1 MKMTMMMNKSNVNMM
16 SGVVAAVLFV
26 LSMVVLG
33 TVDAQTLG
41 TPGNNNHYTQ
51 PNHSGGIGGCNSD
64 GSFCWSIDID
74 DQGGYHNPTRPYPG
88 QVFGFQ
94 AKNLIAYGQI
104 TYANLNSWGIMHLGV
119 YNHGWPW
126 ECEIDLR
133 GHMPN
138 YRCTAQ

>member
-1 MKMTMMMNKSNVNMM
+1 MSKTIMRGVLAVVVFAGLLFALASNSEA
-16 SGVVAAVLFV
+16 SG
-26 LSMVVLG
+26 
-33 TVDAQTLG
+33 TIG
-41 TPGNNNHYTQ
+41 TPGNNNHYNQ

-74 DQGGYHNPTRPYPG
+74 NHGGYHNPTRPYPG
-88 QVFGFQ
+88 QVFGFH
-94 AKNLIAYGQI
+94 AKNMITHGQI
-104 TYANLNSWGIMHLGV
+104 TYADLNSWGIMQLGV

-133 GHMPN
+133 SHMPK

>member
-1 MKMTMMMNKSNVNMM
+1 MSNTIMR
-16 SGVVAAVLFV
+16 GVLAVIVFAGLLFA
-26 LSMVVLG
+26 LASTSEAGGQLG
-33 TVDAQTLG
+33 TSGQ
-41 TPGNNNHYTQ
+41 HYNQ

-64 GSFCWSIDID
+64 GSFCWSIDI

-94 AKNLIAYGQI
+94 AKNLISYGQI
-104 TYANLNSWGIMHLGV
+104 TYANMSPRGMMQLGV
-119 YNHGWPW
+119 YNLGWYW

-133 GHMPN
+133 THMAQ

>member
-1 MKMTMMMNKSNVNMM
+1 M
-16 SGVVAAVLFV
+16 SKTIMRGVLAVVVFAGLLFA
-26 LSMVVLG
+26 LASTSEAGGQLG
-33 TVDAQTLG
+33 TSGQ
-41 TPGNNNHYTQ
+41 HYNQ

-74 DQGGYHNPTRPYPG
+74 QGGYHNPVRPYPG
-88 QVFGFQ
+88 QVFGFH
-94 AKNLIAYGQI
+94 AKNMITHGQI
-104 TYANLNSWGIMHLGV
+104 TYADLNSWGIMQLGV

-133 GHMPN
+133 SHMPK

>member
-1 MKMTMMMNKSNVNMM
+1 MSKTIMRGVLAVVVFAGLLFALASNSEA
-16 SGVVAAVLFV
+16 SG
-26 LSMVVLG
+26 
-33 TVDAQTLG
+33 TIG
-41 TPGNNNHYTQ
+41 TPGQHYNV

-74 DQGGYHNPTRPYPG
+74 DHGGYHNPVRPYPG
-88 QVFGFQ
+88 QVFGFH
-94 AKNLIAYGQI
+94 AKNMITHGQI
-104 TYANLNSWGIMHLGV
+104 TYADLNSWGIMQLGV

-133 GHMPN
+133 THMPK

>member
-1 MKMTMMMNKSNVNMM
+1 MTKSRAVMMGIIS
-16 SGVVAAVLFV
+16 AVLFMFTI
-26 LSMVVLG
+26 LFLA
-33 TVDAQTLG
+33 TADAQTLG

-74 DQGGYHNPTRPYPG
+74 QGGYHNPTRPYPG
-88 QVFGFQ
+88 QVFGFH
-94 AKNLIAYGQI
+94 AKNMITHGQI
-104 TYANLNSWGIMHLGV
+104 TYANLNSWGIMQLGV

-133 GHMPN
+133 THMPK

>member
-1 MKMTMMMNKSNVNMM
+1 MTKSRAVMMGAISA
-16 SGVVAAVLFV
+16 VAFLLCVLF
-26 LSMVVLG
+26 LA
-33 TVDAQTLG
+33 TADAQTLG

-74 DQGGYHNPTRPYPG
+74 QGGYHTPTRPYPG
-88 QVFGFQ
+88 QVFGFR
-94 AKNLIAYGQI
+94 AKNMITHGQI
-104 TYANLNSWGIMHLGV
+104 TYADLNAWGIMQLGV

-126 ECEIDLR
+126 QCEIDLR
-133 GHMPN
+133 SHMPK

>member
-1 MKMTMMMNKSNVNMM
+1 MSNTMMIMR
-16 SGVVAAVLFV
+16 GVLAVIVFAGLLFA
-26 LSMVVLG
+26 LASTSEAGGQLG
-33 TVDAQTLG
+33 TSGQ
-41 TPGNNNHYTQ
+41 HYNQ

-64 GSFCWSIDID
+64 GSFCWSIDI

-94 AKNLIAYGQI
+94 AKNLISYGQI

-119 YNHGWPW
+119 YNRGWPW

-133 GHMPN
+133 GHMPQ

>member
-1 MKMTMMMNKSNVNMM
+1 MSKTIMRGVLAVVVFAGLLFALASNSEA
-16 SGVVAAVLFV
+16 SG
-26 LSMVVLG
+26 
-33 TVDAQTLG
+33 TIG
-41 TPGNNNHYTQ
+41 TPGTNHYNQ

-74 DQGGYHNPTRPYPG
+74 QGGYHTPTRPYPG
-88 QVFGFQ
+88 QVFGFH
-94 AKNLIAYGQI
+94 AKNMITHGQI
-104 TYANLNSWGIMHLGV
+104 TYANLNAWGIMQLGV

-133 GHMPN
+133 THMPK

>member
-1 MKMTMMMNKSNVNMM
+1 MTKSRAVMVGTLSAVAFLLCVFFLATAEA
-16 SGVVAAVLFV
+16 SG
-26 LSMVVLG
+26 
-33 TVDAQTLG
+33 TIG
-41 TPGNNNHYTQ
+41 TPGTNHYNQ

-74 DQGGYHNPTRPYPG
+74 QGGYHNPVRPYPG
-88 QVFGFQ
+88 QVFGFH
-94 AKNLIAYGQI
+94 AKNMITHGQI
-104 TYANLNSWGIMHLGV
+104 TYADLNAWGIMQLGV

-133 GHMPN
+133 SHMPK

>member
-1 MKMTMMMNKSNVNMM
+1 MTKSHRAVMM
-16 SGVVAAVLFV
+16 GTLAAVAFLLCVFF
-26 LSMVVLG
+26 LATAEASG
-33 TVDAQTLG
+33 TIG
-41 TPGNNNHYTQ
+41 TPGNNNHYNQ

-74 DQGGYHNPTRPYPG
+74 NHGGYHTPTRPYPG
-88 QVFGFQ
+88 QVYGFR
-94 AKNLIAYGQI
+94 AKNMITHGQL
-104 TYANLNSWGIMHLGV
+104 TYADLNAWGIMQLGV

-133 GHMPN
+133 SHMPK

>member
-1 MKMTMMMNKSNVNMM
+1 MTTSNSIMR
-16 SGVVAAVLFV
+16 GVLAVVVFGMLLFT
-26 LSMVVLG
+26 LSTAEAGGQLG
-33 TVDAQTLG
+33 TSGQ
-41 TPGNNNHYTQ
+41 HYNQ

-74 DQGGYHNPTRPYPG
+74 QGGYHNPTRPYPG
-88 QVFGFQ
+88 QIFGFQ

-104 TYANLNSWGIMHLGV
+104 TYANLNSWGIMQLGV
-119 YNHGWPW
+119 YNRGWPW

-133 GHMPN
+133 THMAQ